1 MADKQKQTDQLIDYV
16 SDADHFIL
24 QQTPLRGKI
33 FIWLALLLLLLF
45 VVWAYYTQLNEL
57 VRGSG
62 KVVPSSQLQIL
73 QSIDGG
79 NVKKILVKEGDSVV
93 ANQALI
99 EIDSIRYESELQK
112 DRALQVS
119 LRARA
124 ERLNAF
130 LDNRAFVT
138 PKNISARDAEVYQQE
153 KRFYQNALSEIQ
165 AKKNQALAKK
175 NQAIELLSSSEEE
188 LRLNRP
194 LLEVGAV
201 SEVEILRL
209 EREVNR
215 LKSDIKQADSALKA
229 IDLEFTNDIRN
240 ELSDTQSQL
249 NSLNEG
255 AVALHDKVNRSIIRS
270 PMNGYVKRLLINTQG
285 GVVRSGVDLIEIVPA
300 NDALLIET
308 KITPRDIAFLNIG
321 QLCTIKFTAYDFAVY
336 GGMEGELISI
346 GADSI
351 TDEEGETFFLVRI
364 KGERSS
370 LKEGLPIIP
379 GMQAE
384 VDINTGQKS
393 VLTYLMKPILRAKQ
407 VALTER

>member
-1 MADKQKQTDQLIDYV
+1 MADDQKQIDQLIDYV

-24 QQTPLRGKI
+24 HQKPLRGKI
-33 FIWLALLLLLLF
+33 FIWLALLFLLLF

-62 KVVPSSQLQIL
+62 KVVPSSQLQVL

-79 NVKKILVKEGDSVV
+79 NVKKIMVSEGDSVV
-93 ANQALI
+93 ADQALI
-99 EIDSIRYESELQK
+99 EIDSIRHESELQK

-130 LDNRAFVT
+130 LDKRAFVT
-138 PKNISARDAEVYQQE
+138 PKNLSSRDTRVYQQE

-165 AKKNQALAKK
+165 SKKNQALAKK

-188 LRLNRP
+188 LRLNQP

-215 LKSDIKQADSALKA
+215 LKSDIEQADSALKT

-255 AVALHDKVNRSIIRS
+255 AVALRDKVNRSIIRS

-285 GVVRSGVDLIEIVPA
+285 GVVRSGADLIEIVPA
-300 NDALLIET
+300 DDALLIET

-336 GGMEGELISI
+336 GGMEGKLISI

>member
-1 MADKQKQTDQLIDYV
+1 MADDQKQIDQLIDYV

-24 QQTPLRGKI
+24 HQKPLRGKI
-33 FIWLALLLLLLF
+33 FIWLALLFLLLF

-62 KVVPSSQLQIL
+62 KVVPSSQLQVL

-79 NVKKILVKEGDSVV
+79 NVKKIMVSEGDSVV
-93 ANQALI
+93 ADQALI
-99 EIDSIRYESELQK
+99 EIDSIRHESELQK

-130 LDNRAFVT
+130 LDKRAFVT
-138 PKNISARDAEVYQQE
+138 PKNLSSRDTRVYQQE

-165 AKKNQALAKK
+165 SKKNQALAKK

-188 LRLNRP
+188 LRLNQP

-215 LKSDIKQADSALKA
+215 LKSDIEQADSALKT

-255 AVALHDKVNRSIIRS
+255 AVALRDKVNRSIIRS

-300 NDALLIET
+300 DDALLIET

-336 GGMEGELISI
+336 GGMEGKLISI

>member
-1 MADKQKQTDQLIDYV
+1 MADDQKQIDQLIDYV

-24 QQTPLRGKI
+24 HQKPLRGKI
-33 FIWLALLLLLLF
+33 FIWLALLFLLLF

-62 KVVPSSQLQIL
+62 KVVPSSQLQVL

-79 NVKKILVKEGDSVV
+79 NVKKIMVSEGDSVV
-93 ANQALI
+93 ADQALI
-99 EIDSIRYESELQK
+99 EIDSIRHESELQK

-130 LDNRAFVT
+130 LDKRTFVT
-138 PKNISARDAEVYQQE
+138 PKNLSSRDTRVYQQE

-165 AKKNQALAKK
+165 SKKNQALAKK

-188 LRLNRP
+188 LRLNQP

-215 LKSDIKQADSALKA
+215 LKSDIEQADSALKT

-255 AVALHDKVNRSIIRS
+255 AVALRDKVNRSIIRS

-285 GVVRSGVDLIEIVPA
+285 GVVRSGADLIEIVPA
-300 NDALLIET
+300 DDALLIET

-336 GGMEGELISI
+336 GGMEGKLISI

>member
-1 MADKQKQTDQLIDYV
+1 MADDQKQIDQLIDYV

-24 QQTPLRGKI
+24 HQKPLRGKI
-33 FIWLALLLLLLF
+33 FIWLALLFLLLF

-62 KVVPSSQLQIL
+62 KVVPSSQLQVL

-79 NVKKILVKEGDSVV
+79 NVKKIMVSEGDSVV
-93 ANQALI
+93 ADQALI
-99 EIDSIRYESELQK
+99 EIDSIRHESELQK

-130 LDNRAFVT
+130 LDKRTFVT
-138 PKNISARDAEVYQQE
+138 PKNLSSRDTRVYQQE

-165 AKKNQALAKK
+165 SKKNQALAKK

-188 LRLNRP
+188 LRLNQP

-215 LKSDIKQADSALKA
+215 LKSDIEQADSALKT

-255 AVALHDKVNRSIIRS
+255 AVALRDKVNRSIIRS

-285 GVVRSGVDLIEIVPA
+285 GVVRSGADLIEIVPA
-300 NDALLIET
+300 DDALLIET
-308 KITPRDIAFLNIG
+308 KITPRDIAFLNID

-336 GGMEGELISI
+336 GGMEGKLISI

-379 GMQAE
+379 GMQAD